1 MLFGHRRLDLLD
13 LTDLR
18 REERELVIHVRSGR
32 PQVNLLYSWHFSSF
46 LSARSQSKKSLD
58 VLMTVGSPHRDSP
71 NEGLRQN

>member
-1 MLFGHRRLDLLD
+1 MLIGHRRLDLPD

-46 LSARSQSKKSLD
+46 RSARRQSKKAVD
-58 VLMTVGSPHRDSP
+58 EIMTVERPHRD
-71 NEGLRQN
+71 